1 MFTGKF
7 QQKNKSRKF
16 IAAFLISVVLVTTS
30 APLPVRAGVWGES
43 IAGEFLGFALKTIWE
58 QIKAILFG
66 IAKRVA
72 VGIARDQAN
81 RLTSGGMDKK
91 PAFITDYRQYIF
103 SAAIDEGLLYMDDL
117 LTQTM
122 GGKGSVLNYVASGG
136 SIQSLGKQYMSLLN
150 SEVKSAFV
158 ADNCKYNLDQY
169 TSNPL
174 SSIAKGDF
182 RVLNATVT
190 FPCNNP
196 LGMTNRTRVNVQRN
210 VAARQ
215 KQNEI
220 EAIVGKGFTGIK
232 DKNGKTISPGSVIA
246 DLTSSAQ
253 ELPFQLITGSKEW
266 GELLSS
272 AAGAFVNQ
280 ALSNLYQKGFE
291 DVSKKINRE
300 LGKVDSKLNAAR
312 ADLHKELGPGAVFL
326 RNAEQHIG
334 GKGSTGTGKYTG
346 VQQSIVNFNPNP
358 SMCGTGVT
366 DC

>member
-1 MFTGKF
+1 MFAKKF

-30 APLPVRAGVWGES
+30 APLPARAGVWGES

-91 PAFITDYRQYIF
+91 PAFITDYRQFLIG
-103 SAAIDEGLLYMDDL
+103 AAIDEGLLYMDDL
-117 LTQTM
+117 LSQTM
-122 GGKGSVLNYVASGG
+122 GGKQSYLNYVASGG
-136 SIQSLGKQYMSLLN
+136 SIQALGKQYMSLLN
-150 SEVKSAFV
+150 SEVKSAFST
-158 ADNCKYNLDQY
+158 DNCKYNLDQY

-174 SSIAKGDF
+174 ASIAKGDL
-182 RVLNATVT
+182 RVLNAQVT

-196 LGMTNRTRVNVQRN
+196 LGLTNQTRQNVQRN
-210 VAARQ
+210 VNARK
-215 KQNEI
+215 KQSEV
-220 EAIVGKGFTGIK
+220 EALVGKGFKCIE
-232 DKNGKTISPGSVIA
+232 DKNKKCITPASVIS

-312 ADLHKELGPGAVFL
+312 ADLHRELGPGAVFL

-334 GKGSTGTGKYTG
+334 GNGNPGTGKYSTP
-346 VQQSIVNFNPNP
+346 VNQLVNFATNPN
-358 SMCGTGVT
+358 CTVDQG
-366 DC
+366 C